1 MISNVS
7 SNVFGEC
14 FCPVT
19 TKMKT
24 NCVRLNEHPK
34 SVQARLHLKSAVSE
48 HAKNA
53 DSESSVKLSTIQF
66 GVEEIIFLKYS

>member
-1 MISNVS
+1 
-7 SNVFGEC
+7 
-14 FCPVT
+14 
-19 TKMKT
+19 MKT

-34 SVQARLHLKSAVSE
+34 TVQARLHLKSAVSE